1 MKRIALLLLI
11 LPSIM
16 LAQTPA
22 KPFDFGAKVG
32 INVNTLSTSL
42 PDYTGEYYT
51 GFGIGVFGRIN
62 VEKFYVQ
69 PELMYSAVGGDFT
82 FDGVAYQARH
92 QGLMMPVLFGYKFV
106 DFKLMN
112 IRAYAGPYFFYQ
124 FGNRV
129 DAVGQGLTAI
139 DMEGNLNEMGAGI
152 QAGAGLDIWK
162 LTFDLRYHWGLSN
175 NLGSRQ
181 FNGEPNAGLKN
192 ANWEVSVGFKLF

>member
-1 MKRIALLLLI
+1 MKRIALFLLS
-11 LPSIM
+11 LPVFLM
-16 LAQTPA
+16 AQAPT
-22 KPFDFGAKVG
+22 KHFDFGAKVG
-32 INVNTLSTSL
+32 IHVNTLSTSL

-51 GFGIGVFGRIN
+51 GFGMGVFGRIN

-69 PELMYSAVGGDFT
+69 PELLYSAVGGDFS
-82 FDGVAYQARH
+82 FEGVRYEARH

-106 DFKLMN
+106 DFKLLN

-129 DAVGQGLTAI
+129 DPVGQTVSVIQDGRF
-139 DMEGNLNEMGAGI
+139 NEMGAGI

-181 FNGEPNAGLKN
+181 FNGQPNAGLKN
-192 ANWEVSVGFKLF
+192 ANWEISVGFKLF

>member
-1 MKRIALLLLI
+1 MNRIALLLLI

-129 DAVGQGLTAI
+129 DAVGQGSTAI
-139 DMEGNLNEMGAGI
+139 DMEGKFNEMGAGI

-192 ANWEVSVGFKLF
+192 ANWEISVGFKLF

>member
-1 MKRIALLLLI
+1 MKRIVFLFLSLPAFLLGQA
-11 LPSIM
+11 P
-16 LAQTPA
+16 T

-42 PDYTGEYYT
+42 PNYTGDYYT
-51 GFGIGVFGRIN
+51 GFGIGAFGRIN
-62 VEKFYVQ
+62 IQKFYVQ
-69 PELMYSAVGGDFT
+69 PELLYSAVGGDFT
-82 FDGVAYQARH
+82 FNGVAYESRH
-92 QGLMMPVLFGYKFV
+92 QGLMMPILFGYKFV
-106 DFKLMN
+106 DFKLLN

-129 DAVGQGLTAI
+129 DPVDQVTSVIQDGRF
-139 DMEGNLNEMGAGI
+139 NEMGAGI

-162 LTFDLRYHWGLSN
+162 FTFDLRYHWGLSN

-181 FNGEPNAGLKN
+181 FDGQPNAGLKN

>member
-1 MKRIALLLLI
+1 MKRIALFFLI

-139 DMEGNLNEMGAGI
+139 DMDGKFNEMGAGI